1 MEGPGWAML
10 AGTVS
15 TLIFASSNIPMLVK
29 AYRTQDLKS
38 YSPLY
43 LLLSNFGNLIHW
55 FYIVSLRFGPI
66 WFLHAFFTI
75 ACLLMLIWYVRYE
88 VGISLSALKY
98 EIIKP
103 AIERVWRSIALA
115 AGFASTGGQACL
127 CCGPFRCLQLCPC

>member
-1 MEGPGWAML
+1 MEGPGGAML

-55 FYIVSLRFGPI
+55 FYIVSLPFGPI

-75 ACLLMLIWYVRYE
+75 ACLLMAIWYIRYE
-88 VGISLSALKY
+88 GVISLSALKE
-98 EIIKP
+98 EIIGP
-103 AIERVWRSIALA
+103 AIERVWRRMALA
-115 AGFASTGGQACL
+115 ASLARSEGQACL
-127 CCGPFRCLQLCPC
+127 CCGPCRCMQLCPC